1 MSVWSRTVLLIVLVC
16 QVAFGA
22 IIKVG
27 NVLDIAVQGHAEFTS
42 RVTVLENGTVDY
54 PLLSDEVIVNLSTA
68 ELMNQL
74 AFRLAK
80 HIDNPLVLVSVVEK
94 PDISVTVLG
103 QVLKPGPVKTYEG
116 ASLQEVIGG
125 AGGPNPNADLSKIKI
140 IRKNATDQTGKLYD
154 LKEFMTTGSMAAMPL
169 LSADDMVVV
178 MTQEHTDKIKVIGG
192 VTHPGFF
199 ALEEKIN
206 IFEAIYLAGGP
217 AEKADLS
224 RVRRLAQREGKQTEE
239 VVNVQ
244 QYIEKGKMNEI
255 PMVEPGD
262 VIIVYTR
269 WFNWQ
274 TMMTV
279 LSNALLFIVTLQ
291 TFSNIFG
298 KP

>member
-1 MSVWSRTVLLIVLVC
+1 MISLKKIALLLLVVS
-16 QVAFGA
+16 QIAGAA

-27 NVLDIAVQGHAEFTS
+27 NVLDIAVQGHPEFTS
-42 RVTVLENGTVDY
+42 RVAVAENGTVDY
-54 PLLSDEVIVNLSTA
+54 PLLADEVIVNLSTA

-74 AFRLAK
+74 TFRLAK
-80 HIDNPLVLVSVVEK
+80 HVDNPLVLVSLVEK

-116 ASLQEVIGG
+116 ASLQEVLIG
-125 AGGPNPNADLSKIKI
+125 AGGTTPAADLSKVKI
-140 IRKNATDQTGKLYD
+140 VRKNAADQTGKLYD
-154 LKEFMTTGSMAAMPL
+154 LKEFLNSGSLDALPR

-192 VTHPGFF
+192 VVKPGFF
-199 ALEEKIN
+199 TLEEKIN

-224 RVRRLAQREGKQTEE
+224 RVRRLMQQHEGKPVEE
-239 VVNVQ
+239 IINVQ

-255 PMVEPGD
+255 PMVMPGD

-274 TMMTV
+274 TMMTI

-291 TFSNIFG
+291 TFANLSR
-298 KP
+298 